1 MAQAYDAIVVGSG
14 PNGLAAAIT
23 LARAGRSALVIE
35 GRDTV
40 GGGMR
45 TAELTL
51 PGFRH
56 DICSAVHP
64 LGMASPFFR
73 SLPLEAHGLRWVQ
86 PDAPLT
92 HPLDH
97 GQAVVLDRSFDATA
111 AYLGRDG
118 AAYRRL
124 MEPLAEYWTELL
136 ADLLGPLRAPR
147 HPVPFARFGAGALMP
162 AATLAR
168 AWFRGERARALFAG
182 VSAHSIMPLQ
192 RPLTAAYGLMLGLL
206 AHGVGWPMPAGG
218 SQAIADALTSYLR
231 SLGGEI
237 QTGWWVRSLAELPPA
252 GAYVFD
258 ITPRDLLKIA
268 GDALP
273 SGYRRTLRRYRY
285 GPGVFKLDYALDG
298 PIPWRNPAVRRGGTV
313 HVGGALEEIVAS
325 EQDAWQ
331 GRHSQRPFVLVVQPS
346 LFDPSRAPAGQ
357 HTAWAY
363 CHVPNGSTVDM
374 TAAIEGQIERF
385 APGFRDR
392 ILARSAVNAA
402 QLEQYNPNYVGGDI
416 NSGVQDL
423 FQHFTRPA
431 VRVSPY
437 TTPNPRLFLCSS
449 ATPPGGGVHGMCG
462 YWAAQ
467 AALRRAPALARP
479 PSQRSIEHRPMA

>member
-1 MAQAYDAIVVGSG
+1 MGEAYDAVIIGSG

-23 LARAGRSALVIE
+23 LARAGRSVLVIE
-35 GRDTV
+35 GRDTI

-64 LGMASPFFR
+64 LGMGSPFFR
-73 SLPLEAHGLRWVQ
+73 DLPLEQHGLRWIQ
-86 PDAPLT
+86 PVAPLA

-97 GQAVVLDRSFDATA
+97 GEAVVLERSFDATA
-111 AYLGRDG
+111 AYLGRDA

-124 MEPLAEYWTELL
+124 MQPLAERWQEIL
-136 ADLLGPLRAPR
+136 ADLLGPLSIPS
-147 HPVPFARFGAGALMP
+147 HPLSFARFGAGAILP

-168 AWFRGERARALFAG
+168 AWFRGARARALFAG
-182 VSAHSIMPLQ
+182 LSGHSIMPLE

-218 SQAIADALTSYLR
+218 SQAIADALASYLR

-237 QTGWWVRSLAELPPA
+237 RTGWWVQRLDELPPA
-252 GAYVFD
+252 SAYLFD
-258 ITPRDLLKIA
+258 ITPKNLLRIA

-273 SGYRRTLRRYRY
+273 PGYRRTLSRYRY

-298 PIPWRNPAVRRGGTV
+298 PVPWRNPAVGRGGTV
-313 HVGGALEEIVAS
+313 HVGGTLAEIAAS
-325 EQDAWQ
+325 ERDAWQ
-331 GRHSQRPFVLVVQPS
+331 GRHAERPFVLVVQPS
-346 LFDPSRAPAGQ
+346 LCDPSRAPAGR
-357 HTAWAY
+357 HVLWAY

-385 APGFRDR
+385 APGFRDC
-392 ILARSAVNAA
+392 ILARHAMNAA
-402 QLEQYNPNYVGGDI
+402 QMEQYNPNYVGGDI

-431 VRVSPY
+431 VRLSPY
-437 TTPNPRLFLCSS
+437 TTPNPRIFLCSS

-462 YWAAQ
+462 YWAAH
-467 AALRRAPALARP
+467 AVM
-479 PSQRSIEHRPMA
+479 H

>member
-1 MAQAYDAIVVGSG
+1 MPEAYGAVVVGSG

-23 LARAGRSALVIE
+23 LARAGRSVLVIE
-35 GRDTV
+35 GSETV

-64 LGMASPFFR
+64 LGLGSPFFR
-73 SLPLEAHGLRWVQ
+73 SLPLEAHGLRWIQ

-92 HPLDH
+92 HPLDQ
-97 GQAVVLDRSFDATA
+97 GEAVVLDRSFDATA

-118 AAYRRL
+118 AAWRGL
-124 MEPLAEYWTELL
+124 LQPLAARWEELL
-136 ADLLGPLRAPR
+136 PDLLGPLRLPR
-147 HPVPFARFGAGALMP
+147 HPLLYARFGAGALLP
-162 AATLAR
+162 ADALAR
-168 AWFRGERARALFAG
+168 VCFRGRRARALFAG
-182 VSAHSIMPLQ
+182 LAAHSIMSLQ
-192 RPLTAAYGLMLGLL
+192 RSLTAAYGLTMGLL

-218 SQAIADALTSYLR
+218 SQSIADALAAYLR

-237 QTGWWVRSLAELPPA
+237 RTGWWVRSLAELPPA
-252 GAYVFD
+252 RVTLFD
-258 ITPRDLLKIA
+258 ITPRDLVKIA

-273 SGYRRTLRRYRY
+273 AGYRRTLRRYRY

-298 PIPWRNPAVRRGGTV
+298 PIPWRNPAVARGGTV
-313 HVGGALEEIVAS
+313 HVGGTLEEIVAS
-325 EQDAWQ
+325 ERDAWQ
-331 GRHSQRPFVLVVQPS
+331 GRHSARPFVLVIQPS

-357 HTAWAY
+357 HTAWTY

-374 TAAIEGQIERF
+374 TAALEGQIERF

-392 ILARSAVNAA
+392 ILARSAMNTA
-402 QLEQYNPNYVGGDI
+402 QYEQYNPNYVGGDI

-431 VRVSPY
+431 VRISPY

-467 AALRRAPALARP
+467 AALRV
-479 PSQRSIEHRPMA
+479 

>member
-1 MAQAYDAIVVGSG
+1 MTSTARYDAVIVGSG

-23 LARAGRSALVIE
+23 LARAGRSVLVIE

-73 SLPLEAHGLRWVQ
+73 SLPLEQHGLRWVQ
-86 PDAPLT
+86 PDAPLA

-97 GQAVVLDRSFDATA
+97 GEAVVLDRSFDATA
-111 AYLGRDG
+111 AYLGRDA

-124 MEPLAEYWTELL
+124 MEPLAERWQEILG
-136 ADLLGPLRAPR
+136 DLLGPLSVPS
-147 HPVPFARFGAGALMP
+147 HPVPFARFGAGAILP

-168 AWFRGERARALFAG
+168 AWFRGQRARALFAG
-182 VSAHSIMPLQ
+182 LAGHSIMPLQ

-218 SQAIADALTSYLR
+218 SQSIADALASYLR

-237 QTGWWVRSLAELPPA
+237 RTGWWVQSLAELPPA
-252 GAYVFD
+252 GAYLFD

-273 SGYRRTLRRYRY
+273 ASYQRTLRRYRY

-298 PIPWRNPAVRRGGTV
+298 PIPWRNSAVSRGGTV
-313 HVGGALEEIVAS
+313 HVGGALAEIAAS
-325 EQDAWQ
+325 EQDVWQ

-357 HTAWAY
+357 HVLWAY

-392 ILARSAVNAA
+392 ILGRSAMNAM
-402 QLEQYNPNYVGGDI
+402 QMEQYNPNYVGGDI

-431 VRVSPY
+431 VRISPY
-437 TTPNPRLFLCSS
+437 TTPNPRIFLCSS

-467 AALRRAPALARP
+467 AVLR
-479 PSQRSIEHRPMA
+479 

>member
-1 MAQAYDAIVVGSG
+1 MPLHRYDAVVVGSG

-23 LARAGRSALVIE
+23 LARAGRSVLVIE
-35 GRDTV
+35 GRETV

-73 SLPLEAHGLRWVQ
+73 SLPLDQHGLHWIQ
-86 PDAPLT
+86 PDAPLA
-92 HPLDH
+92 HPLDG
-97 GQAVVLDRSFDATA
+97 GQAVVVERSLAATA
-111 AYLGRDG
+111 EGLGRDG

-124 MEPLAEYWTELL
+124 LGPLAERWQEILG
-136 ADLLGPLRAPR
+136 DLLGPLRVPS
-147 HPVPFARFGAGALMP
+147 HPVSFARFGAGAILP

-168 AWFRGERARALFAG
+168 ACFRSQPARAVFAG
-182 VSAHSIMPLQ
+182 LAAHSIMPLE
-192 RPLTAAYGLMLGLL
+192 RPLTAAYGLMLGML

-218 SQAIADALTSYLR
+218 SQAIADALASYLR

-237 QTGWWVRSLAELPPA
+237 ATGWWVQRMDELPPA
-252 GAYVFD
+252 RAYLLD
-258 ITPRDLLKIA
+258 ITPKNLLRIA
-268 GDALP
+268 GDELP
-273 SGYRRTLRRYRY
+273 AGYQRTLSRYRY

-298 PIPWRNPAVRRGGTV
+298 PIPWRNPACGRAGTV
-313 HVGGALEEIVAS
+313 HAGGTLREIAAP
-325 EQDAWQ
+325 ERDAWQ
-331 GRHSQRPFVLVVQPS
+331 GRHAGRPLVLLVQPS
-346 LFDPSRAPAGQ
+346 LFDPSRAPAGK
-357 HTAWAY
+357 HVAWAY
-363 CHVPNGSTVDM
+363 CHVPNGSAVDM

-385 APGFRDR
+385 APGFRDLV
-392 ILARSAVNAA
+392 LARSAMNAV
-402 QLEQYNPNYVGGDI
+402 QMEQYNPNYVGGDI

-431 VRVSPY
+431 VRLSPY

-462 YWAAQ
+462 YFAAQ
-467 AALRRAPALARP
+467 AALRRLA
-479 PSQRSIEHRPMA
+479 

>member
-1 MAQAYDAIVVGSG
+1 MTSAARYDAIIVGSG

-23 LARAGRSALVIE
+23 LARAGRSVLVIE

-73 SLPLEAHGLRWVQ
+73 GLPLEEHGLRWIQ
-86 PDAPLT
+86 PDAPLA

-124 MEPLAEYWTELL
+124 IKPLAEQWQEILD
-136 ADLLGPLRAPR
+136 DLLGPLSVPS
-147 HPVPFARFGAGALMP
+147 HPVPFARFGAGAILP

-168 AWFRGERARALFAG
+168 AWFRGQRARALFAG
-182 VSAHSIMPLQ
+182 LAGHSIMPLQ

-218 SQAIADALTSYLR
+218 SQSIADALASYLH

-237 QTGWWVRSLAELPPA
+237 QTSWWVRSLAELPPA
-252 GAYVFD
+252 NAYLLD
-258 ITPRDLLKIA
+258 ITPRDLIKIA

-273 SGYRRTLRRYRY
+273 ASYQRTLRRYRY
-285 GPGVFKLDYALDG
+285 GPGAFKLDYALDG
-298 PIPWRNPAVRRGGTV
+298 PIPWRNPAVARGGTV
-313 HVGGALEEIVAS
+313 HVGGTLDEIAAS

-331 GRHSQRPFVLVVQPS
+331 GRHSRRPFVLVVQPS
-346 LFDPSRAPAGQ
+346 LFDPGRAPAGR

-363 CHVPNGSTVDM
+363 CHVPNGSTMDM

-385 APGFRDR
+385 APGFRDC
-392 ILARSAVNAA
+392 ILARHAMNAA
-402 QLEQYNPNYVGGDI
+402 QMEQYNPNYVGGDI

-437 TTPNPRLFLCSS
+437 TTPNPRIFLCSS

-467 AALRRAPALARP
+467 AALRT
-479 PSQRSIEHRPMA
+479 

>member
-1 MAQAYDAIVVGSG
+1 MPEAYDAVVVGSG

-23 LARAGRSALVIE
+23 LARAGRSVLVIE
-35 GRDTV
+35 GSETV

-64 LGMASPFFR
+64 LGLGSPFFR
-73 SLPLEAHGLRWVQ
+73 SLPLEAHGLRWIQ

-92 HPLDH
+92 HPLDQ
-97 GQAVVLDRSFDATA
+97 GEAVVLDRSFDATA

-118 AAYRRL
+118 AAWRGL
-124 MEPLAEYWTELL
+124 LQPLAARWEELL
-136 ADLLGPLRAPR
+136 PDLLGPLRLPR
-147 HPVPFARFGAGALMP
+147 HPLLYARFGAGALLP
-162 AATLAR
+162 ADALAR
-168 AWFRGERARALFAG
+168 VCFRGRRARALFAG
-182 VSAHSIMPLQ
+182 LAAHSIMSLQ
-192 RPLTAAYGLMLGLL
+192 RSLTAAYGLTMGLL

-218 SQAIADALTSYLR
+218 SQSIADALAAYLR

-237 QTGWWVRSLAELPPA
+237 RTGWWVRSLAELPPA
-252 GAYVFD
+252 RVTLFD
-258 ITPRDLLKIA
+258 ITPRDLVKIA

-273 SGYRRTLRRYRY
+273 AGYRRTLRRYRY

-298 PIPWRNPAVRRGGTV
+298 PIPWRNPAVARGGTV
-313 HVGGALEEIVAS
+313 HVGGTLEEIVAS
-325 EQDAWQ
+325 ERDAWQ
-331 GRHSQRPFVLVVQPS
+331 GRHSARPFVLVIQPS

-357 HTAWAY
+357 HTAWTY

-392 ILARSAVNAA
+392 ILARSAMNTV
-402 QLEQYNPNYVGGDI
+402 QYEQYNPNYVGGDI

-431 VRVSPY
+431 VRISPY

-467 AALRRAPALARP
+467 AALRV
-479 PSQRSIEHRPMA
+479 

>member
-1 MAQAYDAIVVGSG
+1 
-14 PNGLAAAIT
+14 LAGAIT
-23 LARAGRSALVIE
+23 LARAGRSVLVIE
-35 GRDTV
+35 GRDTI

-56 DICSAVHP
+56 DVCSAVHP

-73 SLPLEAHGLRWVQ
+73 SLPLEQHGLRWIQ
-86 PDAPLT
+86 PDAPLA

-97 GQAVVLDRSFDATA
+97 GEAVVLDRSFDATA
-111 AYLGRDG
+111 AYLGRDA

-124 MEPLAEYWTELL
+124 MAPLAEQWQEILG
-136 ADLLGPLRAPR
+136 DLLGPLSVPS
-147 HPVPFARFGAGALMP
+147 HPVAFARFGAGAILP
-162 AATLAR
+162 AAALAR
-168 AWFRGERARALFAG
+168 AWFRGQRARALFAG
-182 VSAHSIMPLQ
+182 LAAHSIMPLQ
-192 RPLTAAYGLMLGLL
+192 RPLTAAYGLVLGLL

-218 SQAIADALTSYLR
+218 SQAIADALASYLR
-231 SLGGEI
+231 SLGGEVR
-237 QTGWWVRSLAELPPA
+237 TGWWVRSLAELPPA
-252 GAYVFD
+252 RVYLFD
-258 ITPRDLLKIA
+258 ITPRNLLSIA
-268 GDALP
+268 GDELP
-273 SGYRRTLRRYRY
+273 AGYRRTLGRYRY

-298 PIPWRNPAVRRGGTV
+298 PAPWRNQAVSRGGTV
-313 HVGGALEEIVAS
+313 HVGGTLAEISAS

-331 GRHSQRPFVLVVQPS
+331 GRHAARPFVLVVQPS

-357 HTAWAY
+357 HVLWAY

-392 ILARSAVNAA
+392 ILARNAMNAA
-402 QLEQYNPNYVGGDI
+402 QMEQYNPNYVGGDI

-437 TTPNPRLFLCSS
+437 TTPNPSIFLCSS

-467 AALRRAPALARP
+467 AALRRLNP
-479 PSQRSIEHRPMA
+479 

>member
-1 MAQAYDAIVVGSG
+1 MAHAYDAVVVGSG

-23 LARAGRSALVIE
+23 LARAGRAVLVIE

-64 LGMASPFFR
+64 LGVASPFFR
-73 SLPLEAHGLRWVQ
+73 SLPLEEHGLRWIQ
-86 PDAPLT
+86 PDAPLA

-97 GQAVVLDRSFDATA
+97 GQAIVLERSIDATA

-118 AAYRRL
+118 AAWRRL
-124 MEPLAEYWTELL
+124 IEPLAEQWEGIL

-147 HPVPFARFGAGALMP
+147 HPIPFARFGVGAILP
-162 AATLAR
+162 AAVLAR
-168 AWFRGERARALFAG
+168 TWFRGPRARALFAG
-182 VSAHSIMPLQ
+182 LASHSIMPLGK
-192 RPLTAAYGLMLGLL
+192 PVTAAYGLMLGLL

-218 SQAIADALTSYLR
+218 SQSIADALAAYLR

-237 QTGWWVRSLAELPPA
+237 QTGCWVQSLAELPPA
-252 GAYVFD
+252 SAYLFD
-258 ITPRDLLKIA
+258 ITPRDLLRIA

-273 SGYRRTLRRYRY
+273 AGYRRSLSRYRY

-298 PIPWRNPAVRRGGTV
+298 PIPWRNPAVGRGGTV
-313 HVGGALEEIVAS
+313 HVGGTLAEIVAS

-331 GRHSQRPFVLVVQPS
+331 GRHAERPYALVVQPS

-374 TAAIEGQIERF
+374 SAAIEGQIERF

-392 ILARSAVNAA
+392 ILARRAMNAA

-431 VRVSPY
+431 VRISPY
-437 TTPNPRLFLCSS
+437 TTPNPRIFLCSS

-467 AALRRAPALARP
+467 AVLTRRRAAR
-479 PSQRSIEHRPMA
+479 

>member
-1 MAQAYDAIVVGSG
+1 MPGRYDAVIVGSG

-23 LARAGRSALVIE
+23 LARAGRSVLVIE

-64 LGMASPFFR
+64 LGMGSPFFR
-73 SLPLEAHGLRWVQ
+73 SLPLEAHGLRWIQ

-92 HPLDH
+92 HPLDY

-111 AYLGRDG
+111 AYLGMDG

-124 MEPLAEYWTELL
+124 MAPLAERWQEILG
-136 ADLLGPLRAPR
+136 DLLGPLNLPS
-147 HPVPFARFGAGALMP
+147 HPAAFARFGAGAILP
-162 AATLAR
+162 AAALAR
-168 AWFRGERARALFAG
+168 AWFRGPRAQALFAG
-182 VSAHSIMPLQ
+182 LAGHSIMPLQ

-206 AHGVGWPMPAGG
+206 AHSVGWPMPAGG
-218 SQAIADALTSYLR
+218 SQSIADALASYLR

-237 QTGWWVRSLAELPPA
+237 RTGWWVRSLEELPPA
-252 GAYVFD
+252 GAYLFD
-258 ITPRDLLKIA
+258 ITPRNLLKIA

-273 SGYRRTLRRYRY
+273 SGYQRTLRRYRY

-298 PIPWRNPAVRRGGTV
+298 PIPWRNPAVSRGGTV
-313 HVGGALEEIVAS
+313 HVGGTLDEIAVS

-331 GRHSQRPFVLVVQPS
+331 GRHSPRPFVLVVQPS
-346 LFDPSRAPAGQ
+346 LFDSGRAPAGQ

-363 CHVPNGSTVDM
+363 CHAPNGSTVDM

-392 ILARSAVNAA
+392 ILGRHAMNAA
-402 QLEQYNPNYVGGDI
+402 QMEQYNPNYVGGDI

-431 VRVSPY
+431 VRISPY
-437 TTPNPRLFLCSS
+437 TTPNPRIFLCSS

-467 AALRRAPALARP
+467 AALRRVIA
-479 PSQRSIEHRPMA
+479 

>member
-1 MAQAYDAIVVGSG
+1 MTRATHYDAVIVGSG

-23 LARAGRSALVIE
+23 LARAGRSVLVIE
-35 GRDTV
+35 GRDTI

-51 PGFRH
+51 TGFRH

-73 SLPLEAHGLRWVQ
+73 SLPLEQHGLRWIQ

-111 AYLGRDG
+111 AYLGRDA

-124 MEPLAEYWTELL
+124 IEPLAERWQEILG
-136 ADLLGPLRAPR
+136 DLLGPLSVPSN
-147 HPVPFARFGAGALMP
+147 PVAFARFGAGAILP

-168 AWFRGERARALFAG
+168 AWFRGQRARALFAG
-182 VSAHSIMPLQ
+182 LAGHSIMPLQ
-192 RPLTAAYGLMLGLL
+192 RPLTAAYGLILGLL

-218 SQAIADALTSYLR
+218 SQAIADALASYLR

-237 QTGWWVRSLAELPPA
+237 RTGWWVRSLDEMPA
-252 GAYVFD
+252 ADAYLFD

-273 SGYRRTLRRYRY
+273 AGYRRTLKRYRY

-298 PIPWRNPAVRRGGTV
+298 PVPWLNTAVGRGGTV
-313 HVGGALEEIVAS
+313 HVGGTLDEIAAS

-331 GRHSQRPFVLVVQPS
+331 GRHSQRPFVLAVQPS
-346 LFDPSRAPAGQ
+346 QFDPSRAPAGK
-357 HTAWAY
+357 HIFWAY

-392 ILARSAVNAA
+392 ILARHAMNAA
-402 QLEQYNPNYVGGDI
+402 QMEQYNPNYVGGDI

-431 VRVSPY
+431 VRISPY
-437 TTPNPRLFLCSS
+437 TTPNPRIFLCSS

-467 AALRRAPALARP
+467 AALKKL
-479 PSQRSIEHRPMA
+479 

>member
-1 MAQAYDAIVVGSG
+1 MTSYRYDAIIIGSG
-14 PNGLAAAIT
+14 PNGLAGAIT
-23 LARAGRSALVIE
+23 LARAGRSVLVIE
-35 GRDTV
+35 GRDTI

-73 SLPLEAHGLRWVQ
+73 SLPLEQHGLRWIQ
-86 PDAPLT
+86 PDAPLA

-97 GQAVVLDRSFDATA
+97 GQAVVLDRSYEATG
-111 AYLGRDG
+111 AYLGRDA

-124 MEPLAEYWTELL
+124 MAPLAERWQEILG
-136 ADLLGPLRAPR
+136 DLLGPLSVPS
-147 HPVPFARFGAGALMP
+147 HPVPFARFGAGAILP

-168 AWFRGERARALFAG
+168 AWFRGQRARALFAG
-182 VSAHSIMPLQ
+182 LAGHSIMPLQ

-218 SQAIADALTSYLR
+218 SQSIADVLASYLR

-237 QTGWWVRSLAELPPA
+237 RTGWWVRSLAELPPA
-252 GAYVFD
+252 NAYLFD
-258 ITPRDLLKIA
+258 ITPRDLIKIT

-273 SGYRRTLRRYRY
+273 AGYRRTLGRYRY

-298 PIPWRNPAVRRGGTV
+298 PIPWSNPAVGRGGTV
-313 HVGGALEEIVAS
+313 HVGGTLAEIAAS

-331 GRHSQRPFVLVVQPS
+331 GRHAERPFVLVVQPS
-346 LFDPSRAPAGQ
+346 LFDPSRAPAGK
-357 HTAWAY
+357 HTVWAY

-385 APGFRDR
+385 APGFRDC
-392 ILARSAVNAA
+392 ILARHAMNAA
-402 QLEQYNPNYVGGDI
+402 QMEQYNPNYVGGDI

-437 TTPNPRLFLCSS
+437 TTPNPSIFLCSS

-467 AALRRAPALARP
+467 AALRQVNR
-479 PSQRSIEHRPMA
+479 

>member
-1 MAQAYDAIVVGSG
+1 MTRATHYDAVIVGSG

-23 LARAGRSALVIE
+23 LARAGRSVLVVE

-73 SLPLEAHGLRWVQ
+73 SLPLEQHGLRWIQ
-86 PDAPLT
+86 PDAPLA

-111 AYLGRDG
+111 AYLGRD
-118 AAYRRL
+118 ATAYRRL
-124 MEPLAEYWTELL
+124 IEPLAERWQEILG
-136 ADLLGPLRAPR
+136 DLLGPLSVPSN
-147 HPVPFARFGAGALMP
+147 PVAFARFGAGAILP

-168 AWFRGERARALFAG
+168 AWFRGQRARALFAG
-182 VSAHSIMPLQ
+182 LAGHSIMPLQ

-218 SQAIADALTSYLR
+218 SQSIADALASYLR

-237 QTGWWVRSLAELPPA
+237 RTGWWVQSLTELPPA
-252 GAYVFD
+252 DAYLFD

-273 SGYRRTLRRYRY
+273 SGYRRTLGRYRY

-298 PIPWRNPAVRRGGTV
+298 PTPWRNSAVSRGGTV
-313 HVGGALEEIVAS
+313 HVGGTLAEIAAS

-331 GRHSQRPFVLVVQPS
+331 GRPSQRPFVLVVQPS

-357 HTAWAY
+357 HVLWAY

-392 ILARSAVNAA
+392 VLARSAMNAM
-402 QLEQYNPNYVGGDI
+402 QMEQYNPNYVGGDI

-437 TTPNPRLFLCSS
+437 TTPNPRIFLCSS

-467 AALRRAPALARP
+467 AALR
-479 PSQRSIEHRPMA
+479 

>member
-1 MAQAYDAIVVGSG
+1 MTRATHYDAVIVGSG

-23 LARAGRSALVIE
+23 LARAGRSVLVIE

-56 DICSAVHP
+56 DICSAAHP

-73 SLPLEAHGLRWVQ
+73 SLPLEQHGLRWIQ
-86 PDAPLT
+86 PDAPLA

-111 AYLGRDG
+111 AYLGRDA

-124 MEPLAEYWTELL
+124 IEPLAGRWQEILG
-136 ADLLGPLRAPR
+136 DLLGPLSVPS
-147 HPVPFARFGAGALMP
+147 HPVSFARFGAGAILP

-168 AWFRGERARALFAG
+168 TWFRGQRARALFAG
-182 VSAHSIMPLQ
+182 LAAHSIMPLQ

-218 SQAIADALTSYLR
+218 SQAIADTLASYLR

-237 QTGWWVRSLAELPPA
+237 RTGWWVRSLAELPPA
-252 GAYVFD
+252 AAYLFD

-273 SGYRRTLRRYRY
+273 AGYRRALSRYRY

-298 PIPWRNPAVRRGGTV
+298 PVPWRNPVVNRGGTV
-313 HVGGALEEIVAS
+313 HVGGTLDEIAAS

-331 GRHSQRPFVLVVQPS
+331 GRHAERPFVLVVQPS
-346 LFDPSRAPAGQ
+346 LFDLSRAPAGQ
-357 HTAWAY
+357 HVLWAY

-392 ILARSAVNAA
+392 ILARHAMNAM
-402 QLEQYNPNYVGGDI
+402 QMEQYNPNYVGGDI

-431 VRVSPY
+431 VRISPY
-437 TTPNPRLFLCSS
+437 TTPNPRIFLCSS

-462 YWAAQ
+462 FWAAQ
-467 AALRRAPALARP
+467 AALHKVNL
-479 PSQRSIEHRPMA
+479 

>member
-1 MAQAYDAIVVGSG
+1 MPGTYDAVVIGSG

-23 LARAGRSALVIE
+23 LARAGRAVLVIE
-35 GRDTV
+35 GRDSV

-64 LGMASPFFR
+64 LGVASPFFR
-73 SLPLEAHGLRWVQ
+73 SLPLEEHGLRWIQ
-86 PDAPLT
+86 PAAPLA

-97 GQAVVLDRSFDATA
+97 GQAIVLERSIDATA

-118 AAYRRL
+118 AAYRRW
-124 MEPLAEYWTELL
+124 MAPLAGQWEAIL
-136 ADLLGPLRAPR
+136 ADLLGPLRLPR
-147 HPVPFARFGAGALMP
+147 HPVSFARFGVGAILP
-162 AATLAR
+162 AAGLAR
-168 AWFRGERARALFAG
+168 AWFRGQRARALFAG
-182 VSAHSIMPLQ
+182 LASHSIMPLGK
-192 RPLTAAYGLMLGLL
+192 PVTAAYGLMLGLL

-218 SQAIADALTSYLR
+218 SQSIADALASYLR

-237 QTGWWVRSLAELPPA
+237 STGWWVRSLDELPPA
-252 GAYVFD
+252 SAYLFD
-258 ITPRDLLKIA
+258 ITPRGLLRIA

-273 SGYRRTLRRYRY
+273 AGYRRTLGRYRY

-298 PIPWRNPAVRRGGTV
+298 PIPWRNPTVGRGGTV
-313 HVGGALEEIVAS
+313 HVGGTLAEIVAS
-325 EQDAWQ
+325 ERDAWQ
-331 GRHSQRPFVLVVQPS
+331 GRHSPRPFALVVQPS
-346 LFDPSRAPAGQ
+346 LFDPSRAPAGK
-357 HTAWAY
+357 HTVWAY

-374 TAAIEGQIERF
+374 SAAIEGQIERF

-392 ILARSAVNAA
+392 ILARHAMNAA

-437 TTPNPRLFLCSS
+437 TTPNPRIFLCSS

-462 YWAAQ
+462 YWAGQ
-467 AALRRAPALARP
+467 AALRAL
-479 PSQRSIEHRPMA
+479 

>member
-1 MAQAYDAIVVGSG
+1 MAQAYDAVVVGSG

-23 LARAGRSALVIE
+23 LARAGRAVLVIE

-64 LGMASPFFR
+64 LGVASPFFR
-73 SLPLEAHGLRWVQ
+73 SLPLEEHGLRWIQ
-86 PDAPLT
+86 PDAPLA

-97 GQAVVLDRSFDATA
+97 GQAIVLDRSLDATA
-111 AYLGRDG
+111 PYLGRDG
-118 AAYRRL
+118 AAWRRL
-124 MEPLAEYWTELL
+124 IEPLAEQWEGIL

-147 HPVPFARFGAGALMP
+147 HPLPFARFGAGAILP
-162 AATLAR
+162 AAVLAR
-168 AWFRGERARALFAG
+168 TWFRGPRARALFAG
-182 VSAHSIMPLQ
+182 LASHSIMPLGK
-192 RPLTAAYGLMLGLL
+192 PVTAAYGLMLGLL

-218 SQAIADALTSYLR
+218 SQSIADALASYLR

-237 QTGWWVRSLAELPPA
+237 STGWWVRSLDELPPA
-252 GAYVFD
+252 SAYLFD
-258 ITPRDLLKIA
+258 ITPRDLLRIA

-273 SGYRRTLRRYRY
+273 DGYRRSLSRYRY

-298 PIPWRNPAVRRGGTV
+298 PIPWRNPVVGRGGTV
-313 HVGGALEEIVAS
+313 HVGGTLEEIVAS
-325 EQDAWQ
+325 ERDAWQ
-331 GRHSQRPFVLVVQPS
+331 GRHSPRPFALVVQPS
-346 LFDPSRAPAGQ
+346 LFDPSRAPSGR
-357 HTAWAY
+357 HTVWAY
-363 CHVPNGSTVDM
+363 CHVPNGSTADM
-374 TAAIEGQIERF
+374 SAAIEGQIERF

-392 ILARSAVNAA
+392 ILARHAMNAA

-431 VRVSPY
+431 VRISPY

-467 AALRRAPALARP
+467 AALRTL
-479 PSQRSIEHRPMA
+479 

>member
-1 MAQAYDAIVVGSG
+1 MTHGISMTRATHYDAVIVGSG

-23 LARAGRSALVIE
+23 LARAGRSVLVIE

-56 DICSAVHP
+56 DICSAAHP

-73 SLPLEAHGLRWVQ
+73 SLPLEQHGLRWIQ
-86 PDAPLT
+86 PDAPLA

-111 AYLGRDG
+111 AYLGRDA

-124 MEPLAEYWTELL
+124 IEPLAGRWQEILG
-136 ADLLGPLRAPR
+136 DLLGPLSVPS
-147 HPVPFARFGAGALMP
+147 HPVSFARFGAGAILP

-168 AWFRGERARALFAG
+168 TWFRGQRARALFAG
-182 VSAHSIMPLQ
+182 LAAHSIMPLQ

-218 SQAIADALTSYLR
+218 SQAIADTLASYLR

-237 QTGWWVRSLAELPPA
+237 RTGWWVRSLAELPPA
-252 GAYVFD
+252 AAYLFD

-273 SGYRRTLRRYRY
+273 AGYRRALSRYRY

-298 PIPWRNPAVRRGGTV
+298 PVPWRNPVVNRGGTV
-313 HVGGALEEIVAS
+313 HVGGTLDEIAAS

-331 GRHSQRPFVLVVQPS
+331 GRHAERPFVLVVQPS
-346 LFDPSRAPAGQ
+346 LFDLSRAPAGQ
-357 HTAWAY
+357 HVLWAY

-392 ILARSAVNAA
+392 ILARHAMNAM
-402 QLEQYNPNYVGGDI
+402 QMEQYNPNYVGGDI

-431 VRVSPY
+431 VRISPY
-437 TTPNPRLFLCSS
+437 TTPNPRIFLCSS

-467 AALRRAPALARP
+467 AALRRLNP
-479 PSQRSIEHRPMA
+479 

>member
-1 MAQAYDAIVVGSG
+1 MPASYDAIIVGSG
-14 PNGLAAAIT
+14 PNGLAAATT
-23 LARAGRSALVIE
+23 LARAGRSVLVIE

-73 SLPLEAHGLRWVQ
+73 SLPLEQHGLRWIQ
-86 PDAPLT
+86 PDAPLA

-97 GQAVVLDRSFDATA
+97 GQAVILDRSFDAAA
-111 AYLGRDG
+111 AYLGRDA

-124 MEPLAEYWTELL
+124 MQPLAERWQEILG
-136 ADLLGPLRAPR
+136 DLLGPLSVPS
-147 HPVPFARFGAGALMP
+147 HPVPFARFGAGAILP

-168 AWFRGERARALFAG
+168 AWFRGQRARALFAG
-182 VSAHSIMPLQ
+182 LSAHSIMPLE

-206 AHGVGWPMPAGG
+206 AHSVGWPMPAGG
-218 SQAIADALTSYLR
+218 SQAIADALASYLR

-237 QTGWWVRSLAELPPA
+237 RTGWWVRSLDELPPA
-252 GAYVFD
+252 EAYLFD
-258 ITPRDLLKIA
+258 ITPLNLLKIA

-273 SGYRRTLRRYRY
+273 SGYRRTLSRYRY

-298 PIPWRNPAVRRGGTV
+298 PIPWRNPAVGRGGTV
-313 HVGGALEEIVAS
+313 HVGGTLAEIAAS
-325 EQDAWQ
+325 EQDAWR
-331 GRHSQRPFVLVVQPS
+331 GRHAERPFVLVVQPS
-346 LFDPSRAPAGQ
+346 LFDSSRAPAGK

-392 ILARSAVNAA
+392 MLARHAMNAA
-402 QLEQYNPNYVGGDI
+402 QMEQYNPNYVGGDI
-416 NSGVQDL
+416 NSGVQDI

-431 VRVSPY
+431 VRLSPY
-437 TTPNPRLFLCSS
+437 TTPNPRIFLCSS

-462 YWAAQ
+462 YWAAH
-467 AALRRAPALARP
+467 AALRRL
-479 PSQRSIEHRPMA
+479 S

>member
-1 MAQAYDAIVVGSG
+1 MTSTARYDAIIVGSG

-23 LARAGRSALVIE
+23 LARAGRSVLVIE
-35 GRDTV
+35 GRETV

-64 LGMASPFFR
+64 LGLASPFFR
-73 SLPLEAHGLRWVQ
+73 SLPLDQHGLRWIQ

-124 MEPLAEYWTELL
+124 IEPLAEHWQEILG
-136 ADLLGPLRAPR
+136 DLLGPLSVPS
-147 HPVPFARFGAGALMP
+147 HPVAFARFGAGAILP
-162 AATLAR
+162 AALLAR
-168 AWFRGERARALFAG
+168 AWFRGQRARALFAG
-182 VSAHSIMPLQ
+182 LASHSIMPLGK
-192 RPLTAAYGLMLGLL
+192 PVTAAYGLMLGLL

-218 SQAIADALTSYLR
+218 SQAIADALASYLR

-237 QTGWWVRSLAELPPA
+237 KTGWWVRSLDELPPA
-252 GAYVFD
+252 NAYLFD
-258 ITPRDLLKIA
+258 ITPRDLLRIA

-273 SGYRRTLRRYRY
+273 AGYRRTLSRYRY

-298 PIPWRNPAVRRGGTV
+298 PIPWRNPAVGRGGTV
-313 HVGGALEEIVAS
+313 HVGGTLDEIAAS

-331 GRHSQRPFVLVVQPS
+331 GRHSPRPFALVVQPS
-346 LFDPSRAPAGQ
+346 LFDPSRAPAGK
-357 HTAWAY
+357 HTVWAY

-374 TAAIEGQIERF
+374 TGAIEGQIERF
-385 APGFRDR
+385 APGFRDL
-392 ILARSAVNAA
+392 ILARHAMNAA
-402 QLEQYNPNYVGGDI
+402 QVEQYNPNYVGGDI

-431 VRVSPY
+431 VRISPY
-437 TTPNPRLFLCSS
+437 TTPNPRIFLCSS

-462 YWAAQ
+462 AWAAQ
-467 AALRRAPALARP
+467 AALPAL
-479 PSQRSIEHRPMA
+479 

>member
-1 MAQAYDAIVVGSG
+1 MTSTARYDAVIVGSG

-23 LARAGRSALVIE
+23 LARAGRSVLVIE

-73 SLPLEAHGLRWVQ
+73 SLPLEQHGLRWIQ
-86 PDAPLT
+86 PDSPLA

-97 GQAVVLDRSFDATA
+97 GQAVVLDRSFHATA
-111 AYLGRDG
+111 AYLGRDA

-124 MEPLAEYWTELL
+124 MEPLAERWQEILG
-136 ADLLGPLRAPR
+136 DLLGPLSVPS
-147 HPVPFARFGAGALMP
+147 HPVPFARFGAGAILP
-162 AATLAR
+162 AAALAR
-168 AWFRGERARALFAG
+168 AWFRGQRARALFAG
-182 VSAHSIMPLQ
+182 LAAHSIMPLQ

-218 SQAIADALTSYLR
+218 TQAIADALASYLR

-237 QTGWWVRSLAELPPA
+237 RTGWWVRSLDELPPA
-252 GAYVFD
+252 RSYLFD
-258 ITPRDLLKIA
+258 ITPRDLIKIA

-273 SGYRRTLRRYRY
+273 AGYRRTLRRYRY

-298 PIPWRNPAVRRGGTV
+298 PVPWRNPAVSRGGTV
-313 HVGGALEEIVAS
+313 HVGGTLAEIAAS

-346 LFDPSRAPAGQ
+346 LFDPSRAPAGK
-357 HTAWAY
+357 HVLWAY

-392 ILARSAVNAA
+392 ILARSAMNAM

-467 AALRRAPALARP
+467 AALRRLNP
-479 PSQRSIEHRPMA
+479 

>member
-1 MAQAYDAIVVGSG
+1 MAHAYDAIVVGSG

-23 LARAGRSALVIE
+23 LARAGRAVLVIE

-64 LGMASPFFR
+64 LGVASPFFR
-73 SLPLEAHGLRWVQ
+73 SLPLEEHGLRWIQ
-86 PDAPLT
+86 PDAPLA

-97 GQAVVLDRSFDATA
+97 GQAIVLERSIDATA

-118 AAYRRL
+118 AAWRRL
-124 MEPLAEYWTELL
+124 IEPLAEQWEGIL

-147 HPVPFARFGAGALMP
+147 HPLPFARFGAGAILP
-162 AATLAR
+162 AAVLAR
-168 AWFRGERARALFAG
+168 TWFRGPRARALFAG
-182 VSAHSIMPLQ
+182 LASHSIMPLGK
-192 RPLTAAYGLMLGLL
+192 PVTAAYGLMLGLL

-218 SQAIADALTSYLR
+218 SQSIADALASYLR

-237 QTGWWVRSLAELPPA
+237 QTGCWVQSLAELPPA
-252 GAYVFD
+252 SAYLFD
-258 ITPRDLLKIA
+258 ITPRDLLRIA

-273 SGYRRTLRRYRY
+273 AGYRRSLSRYRY

-298 PIPWRNPAVRRGGTV
+298 PIPWRNPAVGRGGTV
-313 HVGGALEEIVAS
+313 HVGGTLAEIVAS

-331 GRHSQRPFVLVVQPS
+331 GRHAERPYALVVQPS

-374 TAAIEGQIERF
+374 SAAIEGQIERF

-392 ILARSAVNAA
+392 ILARRAMNAA

-431 VRVSPY
+431 VRISPY
-437 TTPNPRLFLCSS
+437 TTPNPRIFLCSS

-462 YWAAQ
+462 YWAGQ
-467 AALRRAPALARP
+467 AALRCFGSAAGRA
-479 PSQRSIEHRPMA
+479 S